1 MADQPTITNSDTSEM
16 LTYNGVFRDRS
27 VTVGAGE
34 ALAQYTVLGVKSGTV
49 ASAGSQTT
57 IALAANLAALIA
69 ISDGEFTLTVDGGT
83 PANIT
88 GVDMSSDTSIAE
100 VAATLDAAVTA
111 EGVTV
116 TVENGDRIVFTSDTT
131 GASSSVALTTLCSTG
146 TDISTAATLN
156 FADLTTVAG
165 AAAVAATTVI
175 CASDATDGSD
185 YPRSILMEALDN
197 SSGGTATEFDNI
209 QVMVEGEFD
218 QTKIVFDNGTD
229 TIDTETTGGVTMKD
243 AMKTEGL
250 IATFRQVEDEL
261 DNQ

>member
-1 MADQPTITNSDTSEM
+1 MSNPTITNSDISSLHM
-16 LTYNGVFRDRS
+16 FNGVFRDRA
-27 VTVGAGE
+27 VTAGIGE
-34 ALAQYTVLGVKSGTV
+34 VLALNTVLGISAGGA

-57 IALAANLAALIA
+57 IPLSANLAALIA

-88 GVDMSSDTSIAE
+88 AIDMSSDTSISE

-116 TVENGDRIVFTSDTT
+116 SVVNGDQIVFTSDTP
-131 GASSSVALTTLCSTG
+131 GATSAVALTQLSSTG

-165 AAAVAATTVI
+165 AAASDPAVVI

-185 YPRSILMEALDN
+185 APRFVLMEEVDN
-197 SSGGTATEFDNI
+197 SAGVAITEFDNI
-209 QVMVEGEFD
+209 QVMVEGEVD
-218 QTKIVFDNGTD
+218 GAKLVFDNGTD
-229 TIDTETTGGVTMKD
+229 TLDTLTSAGITMRD
-243 AMKTEGL
+243 ALKTEG
-250 IATFRQVEDEL
+250 IITTVRSVEDEL